1 MIYASKV
8 EDLRALESLAA
19 QGLIDLYYG
28 DETQVSSEGYVPYGW
43 QFSDEKVAIYTRK
56 GYKMNIFGL
65 INRNNACSW
74 ASTEHSINSEFVM
87 QHLDHLSLQINKQTF
102 VVLDNA
108 SIHQSKLMQERGA
121 VWQERGLYLFFYP
134 PTPLI
139 ST

>member
-1 MIYASKV
+1 M
-8 EDLRALESLAA
+8 AA
-19 QGLIDLYYG
+19 QGLIDLFYG

-43 QFSDEKVAIYTRK
+43 QFSNEKVAIYTRK

-65 INRNNACSW
+65 ISRNNACSW

-108 SIHQSKLMQERGA
+108 SIHQSKLMQERAA
-121 VWQERGLYLFFYP
+121 VWQERGLYLFFCL
-134 PTPLI
+134 PTPRI

>member
-43 QFSDEKVAIYTRK
+43 QFSDEKVAIYTRN

-65 INRNNACSW
+65 ISRNNACSW
-74 ASTEHSINSEFVM
+74 APAQNTPSIAS
-87 QHLDHLSLQINKQTF
+87 LSCNI
-102 VVLDNA
+102 
-108 SIHQSKLMQERGA
+108 
-121 VWQERGLYLFFYP
+121 
-134 PTPLI
+134 
-139 ST
+139 